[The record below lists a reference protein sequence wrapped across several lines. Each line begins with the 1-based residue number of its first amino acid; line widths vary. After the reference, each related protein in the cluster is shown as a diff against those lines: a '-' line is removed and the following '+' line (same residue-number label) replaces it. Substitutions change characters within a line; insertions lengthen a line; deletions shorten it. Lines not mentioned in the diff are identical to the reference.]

1 MGGDPFEPDMWSFSF
16 NPEAPPMI
24 TSVLGQ
30 LKAATK
36 IALYLFVAFL
46 VIRLWQDP
54 AGSADATV
62 NFINSIGSF
71 FSSAIDKLSLFV
83 RGLGK

>member
-1 MGGDPFEPDMWSFSF
+1 MF
-16 NPEAPPMI
+16 
-24 TSVLGQ
+24 TSAIGQ
-30 LKAATK
+30 LKAITR

-54 AGSADATV
+54 TGSADATV
-62 NFINSIGSF
+62 NFVGSIGSF
-71 FSSAIDKLSLFV
+71 FSDAIDKLSQFV